1 MTDGSPQTVTRN
13 RTLTDDIVLR
23 HAITSLKDVA
33 RRPRLMS
40 GNLYYRVH
48 AEFKTNL
55 ITPQYSLIISLLS
68 VLVGTPHLLHNNIRH
83 ASENS

>member
-1 MTDGSPQTVTRN
+1 MTDGSLPIVTRN

-33 RRPRLMS
+33 RRPRLTM

-48 AEFKTNL
+48 EEFKINP

-68 VLVGTPHLLHNNIRH
+68 VLVGTPHLLNNNIRH